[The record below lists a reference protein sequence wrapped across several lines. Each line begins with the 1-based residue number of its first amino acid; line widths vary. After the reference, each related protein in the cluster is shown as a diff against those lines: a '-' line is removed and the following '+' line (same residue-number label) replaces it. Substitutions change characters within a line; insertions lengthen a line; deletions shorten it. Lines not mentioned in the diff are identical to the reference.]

1 MSFSI
6 ERVLNEIDQLSLV
19 EQMQVLE
26 HLVKQIK
33 QSVDS
38 VAVTQKPK
46 YKVTDFYGIAPN
58 LLGGEDAQEWV
69 NQIRDEWEE
78 REAWRQPQ

>member
-1 MSFSI
+1 
-6 ERVLNEIDQLSLV
+6 
-19 EQMQVLE
+19 MQVLE

-69 NQIRDEWEE
+69 SKTRRGGDEHREWLLREE
-78 REAWRQPQ
+78 

>member
-26 HLVKQIK
+26 HLVKKIK

-46 YKVTDFYGIAPN
+46 YRNHI
-58 LLGGEDAQEWV
+58 
-69 NQIRDEWEE
+69 
-78 REAWRQPQ
+78 

>member
-26 HLVKQIK
+26 HLV
-33 QSVDS
+33 DS
-38 VAVTQKPK
+38 VTVTQKPK
-46 YKVTDFYGIAPN
+46 YKVTEFYGIAPN
-58 LLGGEDAQEWV
+58 LLGGEDAQVWV
-69 NQIRDEWEE
+69 NQVRDEWEE
-78 REAWRQPQ
+78 REAWRQP